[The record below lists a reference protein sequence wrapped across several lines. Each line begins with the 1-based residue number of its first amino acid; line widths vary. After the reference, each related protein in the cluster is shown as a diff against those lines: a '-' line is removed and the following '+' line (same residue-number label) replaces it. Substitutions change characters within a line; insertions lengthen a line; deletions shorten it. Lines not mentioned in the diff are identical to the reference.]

1 MTERNIYGD
10 IATRTDGNIYIGVV
24 GPVRT
29 GKSTFIKRF
38 MELLVLPNMEEP
50 HRRQRAMDA
59 LPVSGAGRTI
69 MTTQPKFVPDEA
81 AEVRL
86 RDQAALN
93 VRLVDCVGY
102 LIDGVLGTQEDEA
115 ARMVRTPWFDHD
127 IPFEEAAELG
137 TRRVI
142 AEHSTLGLVVTT
154 DGTVADLPRAA
165 YAAAEERVV
174 RELKALGKPFIV
186 LLNSREPE
194 SDGARR
200 LREALAA
207 KYDVPVRLLSVE
219 AMTLEDI
226 RAILEDVLFEFPV
239 REVWVETP
247 RWLEALGPEHR
258 LCAEAESALKEA
270 AGHMR
275 RVRDHGAVAAAF
287 ALSEHFA
294 GADTKKIRLSEGAIE
309 CALLPAEGLFYQIL
323 SEESGENVTGEEHL
337 MALMCQLVKAKREYD
352 RVAEALRAVR
362 ETGYGQ
368 VLPDQAE
375 MTLEKPE
382 IVQAGGRYGVRLKAS
397 APSLHLFRVDTRA
410 EVSPVVGAEKQS
422 RELAEHLMTQ
432 LEQDPESIW
441 TTNMFGK
448 SLGELVREGLAA
460 KLTRLPPDAPP
471 KMREALSKIVNE
483 GNGGMICILL

>member
-1 MTERNIYGD
+1 MTERNIYQD
-10 IATRTDGNIYIGVV
+10 IATRTNGEIYVGVV

-38 MELLVLPNMEEP
+38 MELLVIPNIAGE
-50 HRRQRAMDA
+50 HRRERAVDS

-81 AEVRL
+81 AEIQL
-86 RDQAALN
+86 RDQAALK

-142 AEHSTLGLVVTT
+142 SEHSTLGLVVTT
-154 DGTVADLPRAA
+154 DGTIADLPRAA
-165 YAAAEERVV
+165 YTGAEERVV

-194 SDGARR
+194 SAAAKR
-200 LREALAA
+200 LREALTA

-219 AMTLEDI
+219 NMTMEDI
-226 RAILEDVLFEFPV
+226 RDILEQVLFEFPL
-239 REVWVETP
+239 REVWLETP
-247 RWLEALGPEHR
+247 LWLETLGREHWLNAALDG
-258 LCAEAESALKEA
+258 ALREA

-275 RVRDHGAVAAAF
+275 RVRDHGAVAEAF
-287 ALSEHFA
+287 AQSEHFSGVEISA
-294 GADTKKIRLSEGAIE
+294 IRLSEGAVE
-309 CALLPAEGLFYQIL
+309 CALTPRPGLFYQIL
-323 SEESGENVTGEEHL
+323 SEESGQEITGEEHL
-337 MALMCQLVKAKREYD
+337 MTLMCELVKAKREYD
-352 RVAEALRAVR
+352 RVAEALSAAR
-362 ETGYGQ
+362 ETGYGL
-368 VLPDQAE
+368 VMPDQSE

-382 IVQAGGRYGVRLKAS
+382 IVQQGGRFGVRLRAG
-397 APSLHLFRVDTRA
+397 APSLHLFRVDTQT
-410 EVSPVVGAEKQS
+410 EVNPVVGAEKQS
-422 RELAEHLMTQ
+422 RELAEYLMSGF
-432 LEQDPESIW
+432 ENDPESIW

-460 KLTRLPPDAPP
+460 KLTRMPAETAP
-471 KMREALSKIVNE
+471 KMREALGKIVNE

>member
-38 MELLVLPNMEEP
+38 MELLVLPNIEDA
-50 HRRQRAMDA
+50 HRRERAMDA

-81 AEVRL
+81 VEVRL

-102 LIDGVLGTQEDEA
+102 LIDGVLGTREDEA

-174 RELKALGKPFIV
+174 RELKALGKPFVV
-186 LLNSREPE
+186 LLNSREP
-194 SDGARR
+194 DGEKAKR
-200 LREALAA
+200 LRETLAA
-207 KYDVPVRLLSVE
+207 KYDVPVRALSVE
-219 AMTLEDI
+219 NMTLEDI

-247 RWLEALGPEHR
+247 RWLEALGPSHW
-258 LCAEAESALKEA
+258 LGAEAENAVREA

-287 ALSEHFA
+287 SGSEHFA
-294 GADTKKIRLSEGAIE
+294 GADIKKIRLSEGAIE
-309 CALLPAEGLFYQIL
+309 CALVPKEGLFYRIL

-337 MALMCQLVKAKREYD
+337 MTLMCSLVKAKREYD

-368 VLPDQAE
+368 VLPEQDE
-375 MTLEKPE
+375 MTLDKPE
-382 IVQAGGRYGVRLKAS
+382 IVQAGGRCGVRLRAS
-397 APSLHLFRVDTRA
+397 APSLHLFRVDTQA
-410 EVSPVVGAEKQS
+410 EVSPIVGAEKQS
-422 RELAEHLMTQ
+422 RELAEHLMAE
-432 LEQDPESIW
+432 LERDPDSIW

-460 KLTRLPPDAPP
+460 KLTRLPPDAPL
-471 KMREALSKIVNE
+471 KMREALGKIVNE

>member
-1 MTERNIYGD
+1 MTERNIYQD
-10 IATRTDGNIYIGVV
+10 IATRTGGDVYVGVV

-38 MELLVLPNMEEP
+38 MELLVIPNIEGT
-50 HRRQRAMDA
+50 HRRERTLDS

-81 AEVRL
+81 VEIRL

-102 LIDGVLGTQEDEA
+102 LVDGVLGTQEDEA

-142 AEHSTLGLVVTT
+142 SEHSTLGLVVTT
-154 DGTVADLPRAA
+154 DGTVTDLPRAA
-165 YAAAEERVV
+165 YGEAEERVV

-194 SDGARR
+194 SAASQR
-200 LREALAA
+200 LRDTLAA

-219 AMTLEDI
+219 DMTLEDI
-226 RAILEDVLFEFPV
+226 RGILEEVLFEFPLS
-239 REVWVETP
+239 EVWLETP
-247 RWLEALGPEHR
+247 KWLETLGPEHW
-258 LCAEAESALKEA
+258 LNAELEGAVRAA
-270 AGHMR
+270 AGNMR
-275 RVRDHGAVAAAF
+275 RVRDHGALAAAF
-287 ALSEHFA
+287 AGSEHVA
-294 GADTKKIRLSEGAIE
+294 GVETRQIRLSEGAVA
-309 CALLPAEGLFYQIL
+309 CALIPAEGLFYQIL
-323 SEESGENVTGEEHL
+323 SEESGQNVTGEEHL
-337 MALMCQLVKAKREYD
+337 MSLMCELVKAKREYD
-352 RVAEALRAVR
+352 RVAEALASVR
-362 ETGYGQ
+362 ERGYGL
-368 VLPDQAE
+368 VMPDQSE

-382 IVQAGGRYGVRLKAS
+382 IVQTGSRFGVRLRAS
-397 APSLHLFRVDTRA
+397 APSLHLFRVDTQT

-422 RELAEHLMTQ
+422 QELAEYLMS
-432 LEQDPESIW
+432 EFENNPESIW

-460 KLTRLPPDAPP
+460 KLTRMPEDTQP
-471 KMREALSKIVNE
+471 KMREALGKIINE

>member
-38 MELLVLPNMEEP
+38 MELLVLPNIEEA
-50 HRRQRAMDA
+50 HRRERAMDA

-81 AEVRL
+81 VEVRL

-102 LIDGVLGTQEDEA
+102 LIDGVLGTQEDDS

-194 SDGARR
+194 SEKARN
-200 LREALAA
+200 LQEALSA
-207 KYDVPVRLLSVE
+207 KYDVPVRLMSVE
-219 AMTLEDI
+219 NMTLEDI

-247 RWLEALGPEHR
+247 RWLEALGPEHW
-258 LCAEAESALKEA
+258 LNAEAEAAVREA
-270 AGHMR
+270 AGRMR
-275 RVRDHGAVAAAF
+275 RVRDHGAVAEAF
-287 ALSEHFA
+287 AGGHFS
-294 GADTKKIRLSEGAIE
+294 GVQTKKIRLSEGAIE
-309 CALLPAEGLFYQIL
+309 CALVPAEGLFYQIL

-337 MALMCQLVKAKREYD
+337 MTLMCQLVKAKREYD
-352 RVAEALRAVR
+352 RVAGALSAAR

-368 VLPDQAE
+368 VLPEQGE
-375 MTLEKPE
+375 MALEKPE

-397 APSLHLFRVDTRA
+397 APSLHLFRVDTQT

-432 LEQDPESIW
+432 LERDPESIW

-460 KLTRLPPDAPP
+460 RLTRLPPDAAP
-471 KMREALSKIVNE
+471 KMREALAKIVNE
-483 GNGGMICILL
+483 GHGGMICILL

>member
-1 MTERNIYGD
+1 MTERNIYQD
-10 IATRTDGNIYIGVV
+10 IATRTGGDIYIGVV

-38 MELLVLPNMEEP
+38 MELLVLPNIADG
-50 HRRQRAMDA
+50 HRKDRALDS

-81 AEVRL
+81 VTVLL

-102 LIDGVLGTQEDEA
+102 LVDGALGTQEEET

-142 AEHSTLGLVVTT
+142 SEHSTLGLVVTT
-154 DGTVADLPRAA
+154 DGTVAGLPRAA
-165 YAAAEERVV
+165 YTGAEERVI
-174 RELKALGKPFIV
+174 RELKALGKPFVV

-194 SDGARR
+194 SAGAGR
-200 LREALAA
+200 LRDALAA
-207 KYDVPVRLLSVE
+207 KYDVPVRLMSVE
-219 AMTLEDI
+219 DMTLEDI
-226 RAILEDVLFEFPV
+226 RSILEEALFEFPV
-239 REVWVETP
+239 SEVWLEIP
-247 RWLEALGPEHR
+247 RWLETLPPDHW
-258 LCAEAESALKEA
+258 LNAEIESALREA

-287 ALSEHFA
+287 ADSEHVA
-294 GADTKKIRLSEGAIE
+294 GIDIRQIRLSEGAID
-309 CALLPAEGLFYQIL
+309 CAMTPQEGLFYRIL
-323 SEESGENVTGEEHL
+323 SEESGQEISGEEHL
-337 MALMCQLVKAKREYD
+337 MTLMCELVKDRRAYE
-352 RVAEALRAVR
+352 RVAEALASVR
-362 ETGYGQ
+362 ETGCGL
-368 VLPDQAE
+368 VMPDQSE

-382 IVQAGGRYGVRLKAS
+382 IVQQGGRFGVRLRAS
-397 APSLHLFRVDTRA
+397 APSLMLFRVDTRT

-422 RELAEHLMTQ
+422 RELAEYLMS
-432 LEQDPESIW
+432 EFENNPESIW

-460 KLTRLPPDAPP
+460 KLTRVPADAQFR
-471 KMREALSKIVNE
+471 MREALSKIVNE